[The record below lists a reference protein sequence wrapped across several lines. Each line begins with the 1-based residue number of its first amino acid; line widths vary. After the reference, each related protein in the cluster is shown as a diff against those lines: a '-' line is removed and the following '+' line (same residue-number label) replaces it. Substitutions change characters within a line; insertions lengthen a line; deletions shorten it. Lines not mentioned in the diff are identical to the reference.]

1 MGKERVSKAFLWIF
15 CGVFALVFVKVLF
28 GDSYHNYHTVVLLL
42 YTLLSFGIILLI
54 QRVLS
59 GYKEVLTRYY
69 KFILIG
75 FAAVYFIAV
84 TAIGFHLR
92 FTPAWDM
99 GAIYDGAIQW
109 LQEGSFY
116 DYYDYYGYFPNNL
129 GGMTVLH
136 AVFAIAS
143 LFGVR
148 DFFAAGI
155 IFNSML
161 ITATALLTSLTCVK
175 LMDRVM
181 GTMALIFFALQLP
194 FLFMGAAFYTDSLS
208 LPYPIL
214 FYYLYLCFK
223 EQTTRRGRIA
233 CAVGMALALAVGSMV
248 KFIVLIVLIAVLIDA
263 SFWAKGKDLLL
274 IAGSSLLAVALVLGG
289 MNAYM
294 YRVHLDRDTC
304 EELKTPY
311 LHWVMMG
318 MTGDGCY
325 NSEDYEY
332 TNSFP
337 AAQRGEACLRRLT
350 ERVGQLKVS
359 GVSQLFLTK
368 SAVAFGDGTF
378 ALSDF
383 LDDTPA
389 QHNWLHDHIL
399 YGGEHY
405 SQYKHMTTGL
415 LLALYLLMIL
425 GALPKGD
432 GAVDRTLAPRLAGL
446 GILAFLLL
454 WEVSGRYFTSFVPLL
469 DLCGMLGLWRL
480 AQLREAAVAERSG
493 VKHSRKT
500 RRRS

>member
-15 CGVFALVFVKVLF
+15 CGVFALVFGKVLF
-28 GDSYHNYHTVVLLL
+28 GDSFHNYFTVVLLL
-42 YTLLSFGIILLI
+42 YTLLALGLILLI
-54 QRVLS
+54 HRTLARH
-59 GYKEVLTRYY
+59 KEALTCNYR
-69 KFILIG
+69 FVLIG

-84 TAIGFHLR
+84 TAIGFQLR

-99 GAIYDGAIQW
+99 GAIYDGAVQW

-136 AVFAIAS
+136 GVFAIAS

-148 DFFAAGI
+148 DFFAVGI
-155 IFNSML
+155 VFNSML
-161 ITATALLTSLTCVK
+161 ITATALLVSLTCAK

-181 GTMALIFFALQLP
+181 GTMALAFFALQLP

-223 EQTTRRGRIA
+223 EQTTRKGRIA
-233 CAVGMALALAVGSMV
+233 CAVGMALTLAVGCMV

-263 SFWAKGKDLLL
+263 LFWAKGKDLLL

-294 YRVHLDRDTC
+294 YSAHMDRDTYG
-304 EELKTPY
+304 ELKTPY
-311 LHWVMMG
+311 LHWAMMG
-318 MTGDGCY
+318 MTGSGCY

-332 TNSFP
+332 TRSFP
-337 AAQRGEACLRRLT
+337 ASERSQACLRRLT
-350 ERVGQLKVS
+350 ERVDQLKFS

-378 ALSDF
+378 AVSDF

-389 QHNWLHDHIL
+389 QYSWLHDHIL

-425 GALPKGD
+425 GAAPKGD
-432 GAVDRTLAPRLAGL
+432 GAETGILAPRLAGL

-469 DLCGMLGLWRL
+469 DVCGMLGLWRL
-480 AQLREAAVAERSG
+480 ARPRDMGETERSS